1 MAKVKIQDG
10 KLCIKVRGEE
20 IVSEQSLKGGKAYLS
35 IELTQATTE
44 KVKEMLVKEMLDEMS
59 EIGKK
64 VFLQDFG
71 VEDTRE

>member
-1 MAKVKIQDG
+1 MAKVKIEGG

-20 IVSEQSLKGGKAYLS
+20 IVSEQALKGGKAYLS

-44 KVKEMLVKEMLDEMS
+44 KVKEMLVKEYLDEMS